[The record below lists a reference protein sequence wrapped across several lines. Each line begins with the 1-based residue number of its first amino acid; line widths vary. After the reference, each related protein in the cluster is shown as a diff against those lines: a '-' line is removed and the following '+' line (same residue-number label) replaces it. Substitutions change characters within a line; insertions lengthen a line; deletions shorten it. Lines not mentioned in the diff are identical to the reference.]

1 MAPATTIAGTFSRTV
16 TTTFVL
22 KATLTHNG
30 KLVETFSV
38 SRRHRASFENLTRSN
53 NDAVSWL
60 GRQLVKKMVTSK
72 RVMAIAGQL
81 ERSTSNAVASAASSG
96 PTGLISATP
105 QGAAYAFIVGIE
117 KYRDLPSPDGARAD
131 AEAFAQIMKTT
142 LGLPNERVRVALDDR
157 ATAADIRR
165 GVKWLTDNVPAGGR
179 AYFFFS
185 GHGAPDPSSGTSYLV
200 PYDGDPSS
208 LVESAIGLK
217 TLIDTLVK
225 LGIWLAG
232 LFIAAIVVMPG
243 LTAASLLA
251 GLGIGAVAIGF
262 AFQDIFENFLAG
274 VLIMLREK
282 MRIGDVIECEG
293 ITGKVEHIT
302 LRETHVRKLSGELT
316 VVPNSIL
323 FKNPVEILTDD
334 SQRRHEV
341 VVGVSYDTQLD
352 RAAEV
357 IRQAVEDVEDVLA
370 SKGIDIFAQEFNSSS
385 VDFLVRWWA
394 GSTPRDGWE
403 SKDKVVRAV
412 KAALDE
418 AGIEIPF
425 PYVTHTFKETVPVS
439 HLGDTSRSTP

>member
-1 MAPATTIAGTFSRTV
+1 VNYIKTLRDQLQDMGEGFVESLPSLAIAIFIVFLTWIVARFGARISDMIVGRTE
-16 TTTFVL
+16 L
-22 KATLTHNG
+22 
-30 KLVETFSV
+30 
-38 SRRHRASFENLTRSN
+38 RAS
-53 NDAVSWL
+53 
-60 GRQLVKKMVTSK
+60 
-72 RVMAIAGQL
+72 
-81 ERSTSNAVASAASSG
+81 
-96 PTGLISATP
+96 
-105 QGAAYAFIVGIE
+105 
-117 KYRDLPSPDGARAD
+117 
-131 AEAFAQIMKTT
+131 
-142 LGLPNERVRVALDDR
+142 
-157 ATAADIRR
+157 
-165 GVKWLTDNVPAGGR
+165 
-179 AYFFFS
+179 
-185 GHGAPDPSSGTSYLV
+185 
-200 PYDGDPSS
+200 
-208 LVESAIGLK
+208 LK

-225 LGIWLAG
+225 LGVWLAG

>member
-1 MAPATTIAGTFSRTV
+1 VNYIETLRDQLQNMGEGFVESLPSLAIAIFIVFLTWIVARFGARISDMIVGRTE
-16 TTTFVL
+16 L
-22 KATLTHNG
+22 
-30 KLVETFSV
+30 
-38 SRRHRASFENLTRSN
+38 RAS
-53 NDAVSWL
+53 
-60 GRQLVKKMVTSK
+60 
-72 RVMAIAGQL
+72 
-81 ERSTSNAVASAASSG
+81 
-96 PTGLISATP
+96 
-105 QGAAYAFIVGIE
+105 
-117 KYRDLPSPDGARAD
+117 
-131 AEAFAQIMKTT
+131 
-142 LGLPNERVRVALDDR
+142 
-157 ATAADIRR
+157 
-165 GVKWLTDNVPAGGR
+165 
-179 AYFFFS
+179 
-185 GHGAPDPSSGTSYLV
+185 
-200 PYDGDPSS
+200 
-208 LVESAIGLK
+208 LK

-293 ITGKVEHIT
+293 ISGKVEHIT

>member
-1 MAPATTIAGTFSRTV
+1 MNYIKTLRDQLQDMGEGFVESLPSLAIAIFIVFLTWIVARFGARISDMIVGRTE
-16 TTTFVL
+16 L
-22 KATLTHNG
+22 
-30 KLVETFSV
+30 
-38 SRRHRASFENLTRSN
+38 RAS
-53 NDAVSWL
+53 
-60 GRQLVKKMVTSK
+60 
-72 RVMAIAGQL
+72 
-81 ERSTSNAVASAASSG
+81 
-96 PTGLISATP
+96 
-105 QGAAYAFIVGIE
+105 
-117 KYRDLPSPDGARAD
+117 
-131 AEAFAQIMKTT
+131 
-142 LGLPNERVRVALDDR
+142 
-157 ATAADIRR
+157 
-165 GVKWLTDNVPAGGR
+165 
-179 AYFFFS
+179 
-185 GHGAPDPSSGTSYLV
+185 
-200 PYDGDPSS
+200 
-208 LVESAIGLK
+208 LK